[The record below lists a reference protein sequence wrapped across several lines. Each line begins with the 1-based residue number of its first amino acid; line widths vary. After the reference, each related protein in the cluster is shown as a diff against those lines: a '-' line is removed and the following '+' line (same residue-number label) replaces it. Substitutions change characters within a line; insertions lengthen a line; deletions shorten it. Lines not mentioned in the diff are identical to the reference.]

1 MIRAG
6 EKDLI
11 ERKRWHEVEIQR
23 ITFAKM

>member
-11 ERKRWHEVEIQR
+11 ERKRWHEVEIQIKNR
-23 ITFAKM
+23 